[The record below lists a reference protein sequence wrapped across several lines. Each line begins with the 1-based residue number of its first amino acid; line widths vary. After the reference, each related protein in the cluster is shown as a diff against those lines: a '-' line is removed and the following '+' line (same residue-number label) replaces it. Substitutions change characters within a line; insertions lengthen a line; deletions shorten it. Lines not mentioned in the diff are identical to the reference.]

1 MRERTLLRVQAEP
14 LSVDEALTFVADP
27 GAGGTC
33 VFVGTVRDRS
43 DAGDVSGLEYEAWD
57 ELATARLAELV
68 DELFER
74 WPIARAAILHR
85 TGTLGV
91 GEASVV
97 IAVSSAHRAEA
108 FEACRHAIERLK
120 RDVPIWKK
128 ESLAEGEAHWVMGS

>member
-1 MRERTLLRVQAEP
+1 MRDRVFLRIQAEP
-14 LSVDEALTFVADP
+14 LSVDEALASVADP

-33 VFVGTVRDRS
+33 VFIGTVRDRS
-43 DAGDVSGLEYEAWD
+43 DAGDVSGLDYEAWD
-57 ELATARLAELV
+57 ELATARLGELA

-74 WPIARAAILHR
+74 WPIARIAILHR
-85 TGTLGV
+85 TGSLGI

-120 RDVPIWKK
+120 HDVPIWKK
-128 ESLAEGEAHWVMGS
+128 ESLLEGEARWVMGS